1 MLCRRCPRQI
11 RRSRGVTL
19 IELMLVI
26 VVMAILAAIALPSYQ
41 QYVLKGRRAEAI
53 AALNA
58 IQQAQ
63 ERYRANSPS
72 YAATLSELA
81 QGATSPSGYYGLS
94 LSAVTASGYTI
105 TAKARGQQ
113 AKDKDCDALV
123 LRLERGNVFN
133 RASDAQGEDSSS
145 RCWPQ

>member
-1 MLCRRCPRQI
+1 MHTF
-11 RRSRGVTL
+11 RSSDRIHLRRGVTL
-19 IELMLVI
+19 IELILVVS
-26 VVMAILAAIALPSYQ
+26 VVAILAAIALPSYQ
-41 QYVLKGRRAEAI
+41 KYVLKGRRAEAI

-81 QGATSPSGYYGLS
+81 QGSTSPSGHYGLS

-105 TAKARGQQ
+105 TARAQGQQ
-113 AKDKDCDALV
+113 AKDQDCDAMV
-123 LRLERGNVFN
+123 LRLERGNIFS
-133 RASDAQGEDSSS
+133 RASDAQGTDSSS